1 MGHSIDTAGL
11 ISTGGTLGRAKYLP
25 TKDATVTA
33 RLRAAGAIVSYLD
46 LVQISGAGKTSHLLM
61 VEYPNMAVLDT
72 INEKIGEASQRV
84 LGKPFG
90 EAIAEF
96 TKMRDYL
103 RTEYY
108 GAPVQQ

>member
-1 MGHSIDTAGL
+1 
-11 ISTGGTLGRAKYLP
+11 
-25 TKDATVTA
+25 
-33 RLRAAGAIVSYLD
+33 
-46 LVQISGAGKTSHLLM
+46 M
-61 VEYPNMAVLDT
+61 VEYPNMAALDT
-72 INEKIGEASQRV
+72 INEEIGEASQKV